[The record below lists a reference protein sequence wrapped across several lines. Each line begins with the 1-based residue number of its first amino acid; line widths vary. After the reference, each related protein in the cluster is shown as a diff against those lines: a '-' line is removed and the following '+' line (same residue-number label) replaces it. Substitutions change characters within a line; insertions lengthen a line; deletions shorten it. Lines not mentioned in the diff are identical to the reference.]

1 MGINIHRLRKDVYK
15 LDQEKEEFGSLLLD
29 RQGVIV
35 KTSLVGVGANV
46 LLAAFKAAVGLGT
59 HSIAVTLDAVNNL
72 SDALSSVVTIL
83 GAKLGAK
90 APDQKHPL
98 GYGRIEYLSSM
109 LVAAL
114 VLYAGVTSLVE
125 SIKKIFNPVE
135 VDYTVLS
142 LLILA
147 VGILA
152 KLVLGAYVKK
162 QGERVHSG
170 ALLASGA
177 DASFDA
183 LLSASVLGSALIYL
197 FLGWSL
203 EAYVG
208 LVLSIFIVKAGV
220 EMMTQTLDDIIGH
233 KGNLDLRKEVQEVL
247 TQAEEVQGAYDLL
260 LFNYGPDNYYGSVHL
275 ELPDTMKVKDL
286 DLLTR
291 RLQGEVYKKT
301 GVIMTG
307 IGVYSQ
313 NTQDSDL
320 TRMQKTIEEKI
331 LAHPWALQV
340 HGFYLNREEK
350 IISLDV
356 VVDFSMDKKEAFKLL
371 QEDVRELYPDYRVQ
385 IVPAF

>member
-1 MGINIHRLRKDVYK
+1 MGINIPRLRKDVYK
-15 LDQEKEEFGSLLLD
+15 LDQEKKEFGSLLLD

-90 APDQKHPL
+90 APDQNHPL

-142 LLILA
+142 LMILA

-197 FLGWSL
+197 FL
-203 EAYVG
+203 VG
-208 LVLSIFIVKAGV
+208 L
-220 EMMTQTLDDIIGH
+220 
-233 KGNLDLRKEVQEVL
+233 
-247 TQAEEVQGAYDLL
+247 
-260 LFNYGPDNYYGSVHL
+260 
-275 ELPDTMKVKDL
+275 
-286 DLLTR
+286 
-291 RLQGEVYKKT
+291 
-301 GVIMTG
+301 
-307 IGVYSQ
+307 
-313 NTQDSDL
+313 
-320 TRMQKTIEEKI
+320 
-331 LAHPWALQV
+331 
-340 HGFYLNREEK
+340 
-350 IISLDV
+350 
-356 VVDFSMDKKEAFKLL
+356 
-371 QEDVRELYPDYRVQ
+371 
-385 IVPAF
+385 